1 MKYMYLT
8 SDAVSECQCND
19 KIESLTQVLFILDNT
34 MIKYLVIQ
42 K

>member
-1 MKYMYLT
+1 MKYLT
-8 SDAVSECQCND
+8 SHAVSECQYND